1 MKEKRI
7 LAMFITSAVTLIASL
22 AVTFGVLM
30 TLADPVVATGIVRY
44 EYSFNAANNSL
55 ISSDGNTLKLSE
67 DIVFQPASALTWS
80 EEENSLAI
88 WFNDAEYDGEIVYAD
103 ESISTKLRVIPI
115 RVNNKYNSAIQASIS
130 VTYDATN
137 IMLARYTCVKLYD
150 YRTNT
155 FIDYSGPQTV
165 DIAAGA
171 YADYAIIVFAD
182 DTSNI
187 GGYTVN
193 WGEDYETINVEV
205 TNLSIVNG

>member
-55 ISSDGNTLKLSE
+55 ISSDGDTLRLSE
-67 DIVFQPASALTWS
+67 DIVFQPARSLTWS
-80 EEENSLAI
+80 EEEDSLAI
-88 WFNDAEYDGEIVYAD
+88 WFNDAEYDGEIVYAN
-103 ESISTKLRVIPI
+103 ESISTKLKVIPI

-130 VTYDATN
+130 VTYDATT
-137 IMLARYTCVKLYD
+137 IMLDRYTFVKLYD

-155 FIDYSGPQTV
+155 FIDYAGPQTI

-182 DTSNI
+182 EGSNT
-187 GGYTVN
+187 GSDSVN

-205 TNLSIVNG
+205 TNLTIVNG

>member
-55 ISSDGNTLKLSE
+55 ISSDGDTLKLSE

-130 VTYDATN
+130 VTYDATT
-137 IMLARYTCVKLYD
+137 MLGRYTFIKLYD

-155 FIDYSGPQTV
+155 FIDYTGPQTV

-182 DTSNI
+182 DSSNT
-187 GGYTVN
+187 GRYTVN

-205 TNLSIVNG
+205 TNLTIVNG